1 MRILLTALLFGSFV
15 FCTPAASHAIGDPD
29 IRARIT
35 NIRRSSAEDEERM
48 MGTIM
53 VESEETNAKLDKAN
67 LIITAKTL
75 IFREQDGKRVRA
87 TFEDFKMGQLIEAQ
101 FVDGPTVMIYP
112 LQVAAAEIVIL
123 NNVKEE

>member
-1 MRILLTALLFGSFV
+1 MRIVLTALLFGSFV
-15 FCTPAASHAIGDPD
+15 FCTPATSHAIGDPD
-29 IRARIT
+29 IRAKIT
-35 NIRRSSAEDEERM
+35 SIRRTSAEDQKRM
-48 MGTIM
+48 IGTIM
-53 VESEETNAKLDKAN
+53 VESEEANAKVDKAN

>member
-15 FCTPAASHAIGDPD
+15 FCTPVTSHTIGDSD

-75 IFREQDGKRVRA
+75 IFKEQDGKRVRA
-87 TFEDFKMGQLIEAQ
+87 TFEDFKIGQLIEAQ

>member
-1 MRILLTALLFGSFV
+1 LDLLYFARLLPHTRSAIPTFV
-15 FCTPAASHAIGDPD
+15 HESPTS
-29 IRARIT
+29 
-35 NIRRSSAEDEERM
+35 NSAEDEERM

-75 IFREQDGKRVRA
+75 IFKEQDGKRVRA

>member
-1 MRILLTALLFGSFV
+1 LDLLYFARLLPHTRSAIPTFV
-15 FCTPAASHAIGDPD
+15 H
-29 IRARIT
+29 
-35 NIRRSSAEDEERM
+35 
-48 MGTIM
+48 
-53 VESEETNAKLDKAN
+53 ESPTS
-67 LIITAKTL
+67 
-75 IFREQDGKRVRA
+75 IFKEQDGKRVRA

>member
-1 MRILLTALLFGSFV
+1 MGIVLTALLFGFV
-15 FCTPAASHAIGDPD
+15 FCTPATSHVIGDPD

-75 IFREQDGKRVRA
+75 IFREQDGKRVRV
-87 TFEDFKMGQLIEAQ
+87 TFEDFKIGQLIEAQ

-112 LQVAAAEIVIL
+112 LQIAAAEIVIL